1 VIAEENDVTPTAK
14 MLRREIPA
22 TLAEW
27 LADRGRDMTTSKY
40 CIMSLG
46 IGVAQYQRRGVPRTL
61 LLFAEGTRQLYR
73 MKGEAMSRALG
84 FFMLLAGSG
93 LLLDGSREETPR
105 NSEFAVVLLLMGS
118 SLFIFGEEGD
128 HP

>member
-1 VIAEENDVTPTAK
+1 
-14 MLRREIPA
+14 
-22 TLAEW
+22 
-27 LADRGRDMTTSKY
+27 
-40 CIMSLG
+40 
-46 IGVAQYQRRGVPRTL
+46 
-61 LLFAEGTRQLYR
+61 